1 MKDLIKIL
9 ALFTLVL
16 LVYIFREKIIYT
28 IYDKFIYKDEV
39 LSYNEYFTSNNFEYL
54 QIIDTDEVKNKQ
66 ELLNMLY
73 TIINSGDTSYAFYCK
88 YDGCTD
94 DVKKMLDDKEFL
106 PTINNFVHPYNSF
119 ETINISIANF
129 DRIMVSSKKVYSDSE
144 IEYINNYIDDF
155 ISNNVYE
162 NMSTT
167 DKIKVF
173 HDYIINNYA
182 YDEYKSNK
190 PYSAYTL
197 ITKGKAI
204 CGGYSDLVAIYLS
217 RLGIKNYKISSET
230 HIWNYVYLDGVWY
243 HLDATWDDPVASDG
257 KPHLLHNFFMIDTN
271 ELHRLDDKEHNFDT
285 NIYLE
290 AK

>member
-173 HDYIINNYA
+173 HDYIINNYY
-182 YDEYKSNK
+182 YD
-190 PYSAYTL
+190 
-197 ITKGKAI
+197 
-204 CGGYSDLVAIYLS
+204 
-217 RLGIKNYKISSET
+217 
-230 HIWNYVYLDGVWY
+230 
-243 HLDATWDDPVASDG
+243 
-257 KPHLLHNFFMIDTN
+257 
-271 ELHRLDDKEHNFDT
+271 
-285 NIYLE
+285 
-290 AK
+290 